1 MTVKRCRCKNQKER
15 EVPCYK
21 EYLCESKCS
30 KMRDC
35 GKHQC
40 KRKVGGNYDK
50 CSKKAETHSS
60 DPVCYS
66 LFASLFA
73 TLIRVFPVC
82 YSDKHF

>member
-1 MTVKRCRCKNQKER
+1 MTVKRCRCRNQKER

-40 KRKVGGNYDK
+40 KRKVGENYVPFFF
-50 CSKKAETHSS
+50 STHIGQFSGVFTIRS
-60 DPVCYS
+60 TFLIYLAVLD
-66 LFASLFA
+66 LF
-73 TLIRVFPVC
+73 TCI
-82 YSDKHF
+82 

>member
-1 MTVKRCRCKNQKER
+1 MTVKRCRCRNQKER

-40 KRKVGGNYDK
+40 KRKVGKNLIYVLNFRTLVA
-50 CSKKAETHSS
+50 SQMAETHSE
-60 DPVCYS
+60 DPDQT
-66 LFASLFA
+66 AS
-73 TLIRVFPVC
+73 
-82 YSDKHF
+82 